1 MTSIGQQ
8 IEVTAVTKDG
18 SETTLFPVNRAE
30 DIYVGTLVGGSDK
43 LPGEAPDEIL
53 RDTLKN
59 IRGSISSLRNSRDQ
73 LVASKAPNNHANADT
88 TYGSSTSTM
97 YGHVKL
103 VDSYDVDERGAD
115 YGIGASALSVYS
127 LYMYTKGT
135 FSPILHNWRVSED
148 SKNFGIGSNGV
159 YGHVKLDDSYSENPM
174 ASHGAESGTA
184 ASSYALSAGYHAALR
199 YTDEHATILAKK
211 NSHGHVEIRDNNFV
225 TETDEIPEEPSNGIV
240 PSVFSLCRS
249 LASIKALISNVQ
261 DSLIENI
268 DGTGVAIL
276 ATRATSSTYGMIK
289 LSDDYT
295 SDSFNDADSSIGA
308 SQKAVQKVYK
318 ESARKDHSASYA
330 YLMQSGLADNY
341 RFGHV
346 ITSDVYDTLQTGVD
360 SEHHIDHTEAIVAT
374 QRALYEGLK
383 SVTPID
389 HSSEDPLYGIGSYD
403 VYGHVKMVERYE
415 NIPTSDWN
423 SRGIVVS
430 AYGTKLM
437 LDDKAPTSHTDAN
450 GIYGKGTLG
459 VYGHLRLSDSPTDST
474 SGVNGV
480 AASAY
485 SLYKGLAGKLD
496 SDHKNLIASTVS
508 RGHVTVSDLW
518 NSPQTPYNSA
528 YYGVTASQYALYMG
542 LSSKAPTIHT
552 SVYGTTYGVGTSD
565 VYGHVKLLDNVK
577 NLTYYTGGSP
587 YGLVPSAY
595 GVSLA
600 IGEKANIHHASSSNI
615 YGLGS
620 VTNYGHVKTVNKN
633 YVTETAPT
641 ADTPGETLTSYA
653 IGRIVASLKSLIA
666 NIDISSHTNVTAT
679 NTMYGHVRVLGGSDT
694 FPTSDALSQG
704 IAASAYFTKT
714 LLDMKAP
721 KAHATTTTTYG
732 VGTVSNYGH
741 VKLTSAYSTN
751 FSSVTGY
758 GLSQGGAYNLWQYV
772 SKLKP
777 VRIYTGWYSLFVGSQ
792 FSISFSTISNF
803 VTYAGM
809 IHNLYKTTYAA
820 YTGYKVNTLSYGTQP
835 VYGYLFPARIRF
847 RIEGMIHSPK
857 YNNGYYD
864 SGYGANI
871 RAIFIPFSHEFV
883 IYTGENFSYDGGSQ
897 PYTNCNGPIYLN
909 NYLPSSDTR
918 DVYLTVQYSISS
930 KMLYITSSVSGVFI
944 SGVYVYN
951 D

>member
-1 MTSIGQQ
+1 MTSTGQQ
-8 IEVTAVTKDG
+8 IEVTTVTKDG

-30 DIYVGTLVGGSDK
+30 DIYVGTLIGGSDK

-53 RDTLKN
+53 RETLKN

-103 VDSYDVDERGAD
+103 VDSYDMGERGAD

-211 NSHGHVEIRDNNFV
+211 NSRGHVEIRDNNFV
-225 TETDEIPEEPSNGIV
+225 TETDEIPEEPSDGIV

-268 DGTGVAIL
+268 NGTGVTIL

-403 VYGHVKMVERYE
+403 VYGHVK
-415 NIPTSDWN
+415 
-423 SRGIVVS
+423 
-430 AYGTKLM
+430 
-437 LDDKAPTSHTDAN
+437 
-450 GIYGKGTLG
+450 
-459 VYGHLRLSDSPTDST
+459 
-474 SGVNGV
+474 
-480 AASAY
+480 
-485 SLYKGLAGKLD
+485 
-496 SDHKNLIASTVS
+496 
-508 RGHVTVSDLW
+508 
-518 NSPQTPYNSA
+518 
-528 YYGVTASQYALYMG
+528 
-542 LSSKAPTIHT
+542 
-552 SVYGTTYGVGTSD
+552 
-565 VYGHVKLLDNVK
+565 
-577 NLTYYTGGSP
+577 
-587 YGLVPSAY
+587 
-595 GVSLA
+595 
-600 IGEKANIHHASSSNI
+600 
-615 YGLGS
+615 
-620 VTNYGHVKTVNKN
+620 TVNKN

-641 ADTPGETLTSYA
+641 TDTPGETLTSYA
-653 IGRIVASLKSLIA
+653 IGRIVASLKSLIS
-666 NIDISSHTNVTAT
+666 NIDISSHTNATATSTQWGHTKLSDSYTSTSGASGGVAATPNALRLGLNTRSPYVHSSPNTYFGAGT
-679 NTMYGHVRVLGGSDT
+679 NTMYGHVKVLGGSDT

-704 IAASAYFTKT
+704 IVASAYFTQT
-714 LLDMKAP
+714 LLNMKAP
-721 KAHATTTTTYG
+721 KAHATTATTYG

-741 VKLTSAYSTN
+741 VRLTSTYSTN
-751 FSSVTGY
+751 YSSVSGY

-777 VRIYTGWYSLFVGSQ
+777 VRIYTGWYTLFAGSQ
-792 FSISFSTISNF
+792 LSISFSAISNF
-803 VTYAGM
+803 VTYAGRV
-809 IHNLYKTTYAA
+809 NGVWKTTYQA
-820 YTGYKVNTLSYGTQP
+820 YTGYKISTLSYGTQP

-847 RIEGMIHSPK
+847 RIEGMIHSPQ

-864 SGYGANI
+864 SGNNYNS

-909 NYLPSSDTR
+909 NYVPSGDSR
-918 DVYLTVQYSISS
+918 DIYLTVRYSISS
-930 KMLYITSSVSGVFI
+930 KMLYITSSVNGIFI

-951 D
+951 DAY